1 MNSGRVLVIEDDRY
15 SREMT
20 CHMFTFHQW
29 PADVA
34 ATAED
39 ALEFLASNQYA
50 LVVIDLALPGMDGWA
65 LLRILKSL
73 PHLAVIPCVA
83 ITAYHDTSLARQALQ
98 AGFSAYYPK
107 PLQTSFVPQLRST
120 FLK

>member
-1 MNSGRVLVIEDDRY
+1 MNKGRVLVIEDDRY

-20 CHMFTFHQW
+20 SHMFAYHKW

-39 ALEFLASNQYA
+39 ALELLNAKPYT
-50 LVVIDLALPGMDGWA
+50 LVVVDLALPGMDGWA
-65 LLRILKSL
+65 LLRTLKSL

-83 ITAYHDTSLARQALQ
+83 VTAYHDASLARQALQ